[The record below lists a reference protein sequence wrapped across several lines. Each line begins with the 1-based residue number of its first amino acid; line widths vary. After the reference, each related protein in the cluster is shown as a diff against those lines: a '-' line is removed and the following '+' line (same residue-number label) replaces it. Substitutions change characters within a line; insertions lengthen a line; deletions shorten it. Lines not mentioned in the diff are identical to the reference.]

1 MSKRDFDQAFGT
13 TRSQIEQEQSHVRR
27 VILAGWVIGG
37 SFVVCALAS
46 LGYGIMRV
54 LTNAGLW

>member
-13 TRSQIEQEQSHVRR
+13 TRSQIEQEQNHVRR
-27 VILAGWVIGG
+27 VILAGWVIGS

-46 LGYGIMRV
+46 LVYGVVRV
-54 LTNAGLW
+54 LTNVGLW